1 MEQTETPAL
10 HSLATE
16 HLPVFI
22 TPPGQS
28 DWLFNV
34 MAVFLVIMV
43 LVVGNLYLRLHALPE
58 HLSHGAS
65 KMQLQIVG
73 VLCLLALFTHNHIY
87 WIAAL
92 FIALIEFP
100 DFASPI
106 GSIARSLEKL
116 SGRGPP
122 EPGEPWPG
130 AGDAPSMEIEGHG
143 PDRPTALQEPR
154 A

>member
-1 MEQTETPAL
+1 MEHAIAMNPA
-10 HSLATE
+10 ATD
-16 HLPVFI
+16 HLPFFL
-22 TPPGQS
+22 PLPGQT
-28 DWLFNV
+28 DVLFNV
-34 MAVFLVIMV
+34 MVGFLVI
-43 LVVGNLYLRLHALPE
+43 LVFSVGLLYLRLHALPE

-122 EPGEPWPG
+122 EPGDAWPG
-130 AGDAPSMEIEGHG
+130 AGDAPPMEIEGPG
-143 PDRPTALQEPR
+143 PDRPAAMQEPR